1 MEELSAYRL
10 VGKPFLSRGHFA
22 GRWQVQ
28 ISANDLART
37 AYVELRPTTRFA
49 PGAILVKV
57 HVDARSGSSGPVF
70 ARIKKEAGY
79 FPEGN
84 DWEYVVADSAGSV
97 EQRGPLPLC
106 ANCHADGLGDATFAP
121 PQDAR

>member
-1 MEELSAYRL
+1 MQELPTYRS

-28 ISANDLART
+28 ISANELARS
-37 AYVELRPTTRFA
+37 AYVDLRPTTRFE
-49 PGAILVKV
+49 PGAVLVKV
-57 HVDARSGSSGPVF
+57 HIDARSGASGPLF

-84 DWEYVVADSAGSV
+84 DWEYVVADSAGVV

-106 ANCHADGLGDATFAP
+106 ASCHADGVSDATFAP
-121 PQDAR
+121 PPDAR